1 MKSRVAEEQAP
12 GYLTRLE
19 TLAELEKKVLAAEKT
34 AGKGPKSDKKST
46 SDNAEAIA
54 DLKLII

>member
-1 MKSRVAEEQAP
+1 MKGSISVRE
-12 GYLTRLE
+12 
-19 TLAELEKKVLAAEKT
+19 KVLAAEKT

-54 DLKLII
+54 EIKLII